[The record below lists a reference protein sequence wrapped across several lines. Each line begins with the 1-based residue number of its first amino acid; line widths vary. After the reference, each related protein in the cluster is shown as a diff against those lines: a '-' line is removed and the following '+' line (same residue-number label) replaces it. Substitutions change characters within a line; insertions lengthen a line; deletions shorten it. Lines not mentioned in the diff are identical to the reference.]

1 MSGTVPHSPCER
13 IDRTRHGI
21 GKEKRPDA
29 AELLR
34 VREFCRTLEGAVA
47 NLPDDVR
54 AALYRPCAEACVKGS
69 VLEEQRRQF
78 LECGSDLDRQYVRYG
93 RSAYFFAD
101 VVEPGRVYEGLPR
114 CLCPQVAAGF
124 VETPAHCEC
133 SRQSILYVLRE
144 LLPGGGSGWRRCGP
158 CFRAG
163 GECRFRVTVG

>member
-1 MSGTVPHSPCER
+1 MES
-13 IDRTRHGI
+13 
-21 GKEKRPDA
+21 EKKNGPDA

-34 VREFCRTLEGAVA
+34 VREFCRTLEEAAA

-101 VVEPGRVYEGLPR
+101 VVEPGRVYEMGYPR

-144 LLPGGGSGWRRCGP
+144 LLPGRRGPGGQRHPGRRPFGSASG
-158 CFRAG
+158 A
-163 GECRFRVTVG
+163 EEMKKTEA

>member
-1 MSGTVPHSPCER
+1 MTVPVMES
-13 IDRTRHGI
+13 
-21 GKEKRPDA
+21 EKKNGPDA

-34 VREFCRTLEGAVA
+34 VREFCRTLEEAAA

-101 VVEPGRVYEGLPR
+101 VVEPGRVYEMGYPR

-144 LLPGGGSGWRRCGP
+144 LLPGRRIRVETLRTVLSGGD
-158 CFRAG
+158 
-163 GECRFRVTVG
+163 ECRFRVTVG

>member
-1 MSGTVPHSPCER
+1 MTVPVMES
-13 IDRTRHGI
+13 
-21 GKEKRPDA
+21 EKKNGPDA

-34 VREFCRTLEGAVA
+34 VREFCRTLEE
-47 NLPDDVR
+47 
-54 AALYRPCAEACVKGS
+54 AAACAEACVKGS

-78 LECGSDLDRQYVRYG
+78 LECGGDLDRQYARYG

-101 VVEPGRVYEGLPR
+101 VVEPGRVYEMGYPR

-144 LLPGGGSGWRRCGP
+144 LLPGRRIRVETLRTVLSG
-158 CFRAG
+158 G

>member
-1 MSGTVPHSPCER
+1 MTVPVMES
-13 IDRTRHGI
+13 
-21 GKEKRPDA
+21 EKKNGPDA

-34 VREFCRTLEGAVA
+34 VREFCRTLEGAA
-47 NLPDDVR
+47 AKLPDDVR

-78 LECGSDLDRQYVRYG
+78 LECGGDLDRQYARYG

-101 VVEPGRVYEGLPR
+101 VVEPGRVYEMGYPR

-144 LLPGGGSGWRRCGP
+144 LLPGRRGPGGQRHPGRRPFGSA
-158 CFRAG
+158 AG
-163 GECRFRVTVG
+163 AEEMK